1 MTILI
6 ERRLGT
12 APYWMPVERGWV
24 EPSQEIKIV
33 ESLTPPDLRAHDGVM
48 VVDTLLASTVLESS
62 MILTD
67 HAVAAET
74 ISLLTMIT
82 SSRPDEIDAVA
93 AAVPGISLTGR
104 AVAEIVIPE
113 FYGITVSE
121 WINGEASVG
130 PKSIVVTEDAQALL
144 PTANEDDYHEDLGR
158 AWFLLTET
166 PFVSH
171 VCIVSELHYQED
183 VASVRAAVADLYALR
198 RAADDQRR
206 LLRRNISRDHDID
219 RDLVVDVFDGLRF
232 DLTER
237 GVEGLSILYG
247 QTGVLSRIGS
257 LADRIAT
264 IKTARQS

>member
-1 MTILI
+1 M
-6 ERRLGT
+6 
-12 APYWMPVERGWV
+12 
-24 EPSQEIKIV
+24 K
-33 ESLTPPDLRAHDGVM
+33 
-48 VVDTLLASTVLESS
+48 STTV
-62 MILTD
+62 T
-67 HAVAAET
+67 
-74 ISLLTMIT
+74 
-82 SSRPDEIDAVA
+82 

-158 AWFLLTET
+158 AWYLLTET

-171 VCIVSELHYQED
+171 VCIVSEQHYQED
-183 VASVRAAVADLYALR
+183 AASVRAAVADLYALR
-198 RAADDQRR
+198 RAAEEQRR